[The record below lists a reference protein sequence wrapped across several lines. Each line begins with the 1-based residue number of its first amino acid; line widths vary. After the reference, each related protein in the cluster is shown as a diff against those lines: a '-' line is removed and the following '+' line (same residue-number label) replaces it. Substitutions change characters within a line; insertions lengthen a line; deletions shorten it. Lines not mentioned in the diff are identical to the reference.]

1 MLAFGWGEWEALCGQ
16 ERMQKHLAA
25 SVRLLAASIV
35 GQLARIVWVG
45 LFGSWDAD
53 GGEGGRS
60 GEAECECDAVGAEWS
75 RGGAR
80 AGDAVRGV

>member
-35 GQLARIVWVG
+35 GQMARIVWVG
-45 LFGSWDAD
+45 MVGSWDAD
-53 GGEGGRS
+53 GGE
-60 GEAECECDAVGAEWS
+60 
-75 RGGAR
+75 
-80 AGDAVRGV
+80 